1 MKHTRTNE
9 WSLRTTSDNDFLR
22 FRDIHRSFEL
32 ANVWKYPKS
41 SRILK
46 KNFVKLMTDI
56 PNNTKGICV
65 YVTDSFLTYL
75 FMPVVV
81 VLVPNSYRKLGGI

>member
-1 MKHTRTNE
+1 ME
-9 WSLRTTSDNDFLR
+9 IS
-22 FRDIHRSFEL
+22 E
-32 ANVWKYPKS
+32 
-41 SRILK
+41 ILK
-46 KNFVKLMTDI
+46 DIKKKIIVKLMTDI

-81 VLVPNSYRKLGGI
+81 VPVPNSYRKLGGI